1 MNGKA
6 RTDDGHKTS
15 RTDDTQAAAELAA
28 ILRPSLLRLTRTIRN
43 QRVDESVTLTL
54 LAALM
59 TLAKCGPM
67 SPGEL
72 AALERVQP
80 PSMTKILVKLEEKGL
95 IARTPHPTDRRQV
108 VVVATD
114 AGRALL
120 AKERHERDAWLS
132 TRLAMIAPAER
143 ELLSRVAPLLDQLA
157 AL

>member
-1 MNGKA
+1 MSDNVQPGRGPTEEA
-6 RTDDGHKTS
+6 QT
-15 RTDDTQAAAELAA
+15 AAELAS

-59 TLAKCGPM
+59 TLDKVGPM

-72 AALERVQP
+72 AMLERVQP

-95 IARTPHPTDRRQV
+95 VERAPHLTDRRQV
-108 VVVATD
+108 VVAATD

-120 AKERHERDAWLS
+120 AKERQERDAWLS
-132 TRLAMIAPAER
+132 TRLAMITPAER
-143 ELLSRVAPLLDQLA
+143 ELLARVAPLLDKLA
-157 AL
+157 AQ